1 MIQIENKLL
10 IRYNRALSRNNIPVN
25 EQRYYVKWLRYYH
38 DFCHKY
44 RFNHFDE
51 KNVQEFIEKLR
62 SKKQNEPQRQQ
73 AKKAIGVYCDLLAQ
87 ERHEYQTNPNPIGNG
102 NGYIKEWVSHHQ
114 VKDKSKVHRDGRKTE
129 GGFQQGYKTGQSW

>member
-25 EQRYYVKWLRYYH
+25 EQRYYVKWLRYYQ

-51 KNVQEFIEKLR
+51 KSVPEFIEKLW

-73 AKKAIGVYCDLLAQ
+73 AKKAIGVYFTKIC
-87 ERHEYQTNPNPIGNG
+87 
-102 NGYIKEWVSHHQ
+102 
-114 VKDKSKVHRDGRKTE
+114 KDSR
-129 GGFQQGYKTGQSW
+129 